1 VARLVVPTNGVA
13 GAAIEGLRVGGHAVS
28 ASPNTVVPLGGASY
42 LIALQEAVTP
52 GVGTGV
58 VGLRLHLGTA
68 AYGLPAGSE
77 LTLGLPNATPA
88 AAPTQA
94 GGTRTIA
101 AASSATTDRSP
112 TTPALAASPLA
123 ILGFGAETM
132 PTAPI
137 ATATPPDSSLGAQAV
152 QIALQYQGIPYV
164 WGGSTPQ
171 SGFDCSG
178 LTRYVYAQ
186 LGIKLTHYAA
196 AQWHEGT
203 PVASKDVRPG
213 DLVFFEPKLD
223 GPGHVGIYLGG
234 GYFLHAPHT
243 GDVVK
248 ITSFADQHYASMY
261 MGAERP
267 YS

>member
-1 VARLVVPTNGVA
+1 M
-13 GAAIEGLRVGGHAVS
+13 
-28 ASPNTVVPLGGASY
+28 
-42 LIALQEAVTP
+42 
-52 GVGTGV
+52 
-58 VGLRLHLGTA
+58 
-68 AYGLPAGSE
+68 
-77 LTLGLPNATPA
+77 
-88 AAPTQA
+88 
-94 GGTRTIA
+94 
-101 AASSATTDRSP
+101 TTTSRSP
-112 TTPALAASPLA
+112 TPPALAASPLA
-123 ILGFGAETM
+123 ILGFGADTT

-137 ATATPPDSSLGAQAV
+137 TSATPPGSSLGAQAV

-171 SGFDCSG
+171 TGFDCSG

-186 LGIKLTHYAA
+186 LGVNLIHYAA

>member
-1 VARLVVPTNGVA
+1 V
-13 GAAIEGLRVGGHAVS
+13 IEGLRIGGRTVS

-77 LTLGLPNATPA
+77 LTLGLPNATA
-88 AAPTQA
+88 ATARAHGTA
-94 GGTRTIA
+94 GRSIA
-101 AASSATTDRSP
+101 AASTATTPDRTP
-112 TTPALAASPLA
+112 TPPSLAASPLA
-123 ILGFGAETM
+123 ILGFGAEAT

-137 ATATPPDSSLGAQAV
+137 ASATPPGSSLGAQAV
-152 QIALQYQGIPYV
+152 QIALQYQGIEYV

-186 LGIKLTHYAA
+186 LGVKLTHYAA